1 MKKMQISIFQKV
13 VVLCLA
19 MFLNVSLF
27 AQGRIE
33 LKSNFRGSTQL
44 LESSLNGFETTF
56 SYNAIE
62 TELVETELVKFSRL
76 VLSDAVSCG
85 EIGAPSLPVT
95 KKLIAVPMGATPTVK
110 IASYTTS
117 DYKLSDYGIERVY
130 PQQPSYSKDT
140 NLESVVFQY
149 NDAAYKT
156 RSFTNAPEAVVE
168 ILGTMRGVQIASLQ
182 VEPVSYNPSNNTL
195 RVYNDINVEVGF
207 ENADFDLT
215 EEMLVD
221 SYSPY
226 YSVVYNQLFNS
237 RTLADVFDEHPDL
250 YKAPVYMTVV
260 ANSMFEEALQP
271 WLEWKTQKGFHID
284 VKYVESSTTS
294 SVIKSYV
301 KEQYE
306 AVKPSFLVVVGDRN
320 LVAPSLAS
328 GQKTSKV
335 TDLYYATMDNN
346 DYFPDIYYSRMSCE
360 TVAELESLIEKVLQY
375 EQYTMPDPSYLSDA
389 LFIAGV
395 DEWWN
400 SKVGVPAVNY
410 ATNFFFNQANGMNTV
425 HKYTTSYNGCYD
437 NLNKGVG
444 FINYTAHGVELGWS
458 DPAFTTDDVTNLTN
472 TDKYFWAMGNCCLTG
487 DWGTDKGA
495 CLGEAMIR
503 ANQKGA
509 WGYIGSC
516 PVSYWTEDYYFAVGA
531 TTVFSKMPNPTQTE
545 EGVYEM
551 FWKDNV
557 YNTLSS
563 VPFVGNLS
571 VANAHAGEYETT
583 TGIDLLYYW
592 EAYHTIGDGTVM
604 PYRTKPIENTVSHS
618 ETINMGFNFYT
629 VEADPS
635 SYVALSKDGVL
646 LGTAVVGKSGSV
658 DVDITPVLTDGEVTI
673 VVTHP
678 QRVPYIKNVLALP
691 TEGPYLSVYS
701 YTPENYPVNK
711 ENKMSLTIRNVGN
724 DAVAGEAKV
733 TLTSES
739 EFITFTDSEATFAS
753 LESGSTLDLVD
764 EFSFILDKSLE
775 NKETIVISAKL
786 EYNDLVW
793 NNKFAINVQAAVMEY
808 EGVEWDGAYEPGGT
822 YTLHVNFKNVGDYKA
837 ENAVV
842 NVASSNEYITF
853 KNTKVEIATIEVG
866 EVASFDFEVTV
877 DETCSLEERI
887 PMEFTFAADND
898 VVSEGLFVLQNSCV
912 VVFKLKDS
920 YGDGWG
926 KSALEIKYS
935 DNTPTDT
942 ISIFDGTEFIKE
954 MDIVIGTTVTL
965 SFIKEKYN
973 SYECSYVVE
982 YKNGRLIYDSGKNIK
997 EGVNCEFVVN
1007 CLEPVQNLKAEVDNN
1022 NVILTW
1028 EAPRTMTGYQV
1039 LRNGEV
1045 IGETEELTYTDV
1057 NVPNGEYEYGV
1068 RAKYNGGESETVM
1081 VTVKVNGDGINEF
1094 GKVEFSI
1101 YPNPAKDVI
1110 NINSTAQKYEY
1121 QLMNNLGQVV
1131 LKGAVS
1137 GENAISVE
1145 DVENGVYFLKLI
1157 ADGEVSI
1164 NKVIIQ

>member
-13 VVLCLA
+13 MILCMA
-19 MFLNVSLF
+19 MMLNVSLF
-27 AQGRIE
+27 AQARIE
-33 LKSNFRGSTQL
+33 LNSNTRGTTQL

-62 TELVETELVKFSRL
+62 TELVETELGNFSKL
-76 VLSDAVSCG
+76 ILSDAVLSG

-95 KKLIAVPMGATPTVK
+95 KKLIAVPFGATPSVK

-117 DYKLSDYGIERVY
+117 DYKLSDYGIEKVY

-140 NLESVVFQY
+140 KLESVVFQY
-149 NDAAYKT
+149 NESAYKT
-156 RSFTNAPEAVVE
+156 RSLSNAPEVKVE
-168 ILGTMRGVQIASLQ
+168 LLGTMRGVQIASLQ
-182 VEPVSYNPSNNTL
+182 VEPVSYNPSSNTL

-207 ENADFDLT
+207 ENADFELT
-215 EEMLVD
+215 EKMLIG

-226 YSVVYNQLFNS
+226 YNVIYKQLFNS
-237 RTLADVFDEHPDL
+237 RTVADVFDEHPDL
-250 YKAPVYMTVV
+250 YETPVYMTVV

-271 WLEWKTQKGFHID
+271 WLEWKTQKGFYID
-284 VKYVESSTTS
+284 VKYVESTTS
-294 SVIKSYV
+294 SSEIKSYI
-301 KEQYE
+301 KEQYDE
-306 AVKPSFLVVVGDRN
+306 VKPSFLVIVGDRN
-320 LVAPSLAS
+320 LVVPSLAI

-335 TDLYYATMDNN
+335 TDLYYASVDE

-375 EQYTMPDPSYLSDA
+375 EKYTMPDPSYLSDA

-395 DEWWN
+395 DDWWN

-410 ATNFFFNQANGMNTV
+410 ATNFFFNQSNGMKTV
-425 HKYTTSYNGCYD
+425 HKYTSTYDGCYD
-437 NLNKGVG
+437 NMNNGVG
-444 FINYTAHGVELGWS
+444 FVNYTAHGVELGWS
-458 DPAFTTDDVTNLTN
+458 DPAFTTDDVANLTN

-503 ANQKGA
+503 ADKKGA

-516 PVSYWTEDYYFAVGA
+516 PVSYWNEDYYFAVGA

-571 VANAHAGEYETT
+571 VTNAHAGEYEIT

-604 PYRTKPIENTVSHS
+604 PYRTNPTQNTVSHS
-618 ETINMGFNFYT
+618 ETINMGLDFYT

-635 SYVALSKDGVL
+635 SYVAISKDGVL
-646 LGTAVVGKSGSV
+646 LGTAMVEKSGSV
-658 DVDITPVLTDGEVTI
+658 DVKITPVLTDGEVTV

-678 QRVPYIKNVLALP
+678 QRAPYIKNVLALP

-701 YTPENYPVNK
+701 YTPEAYPVNK
-711 ENKMSLTIRNVGN
+711 ENKMSMTVRNVGN
-724 DAVAGEAKV
+724 DAVNGEAKV
-733 TLTSES
+733 TLSSES
-739 EFITFTDSEATFAS
+739 EFITLIDSEASFTS

-764 EFSFILDKSLE
+764 EFSFILDKNLE
-775 NKETIVISAKL
+775 NEEVVVISVKL
-786 EYNDLVW
+786 EYGELVW
-793 NNKFAINVQAAVMEY
+793 NSKYAITVQEAVMEY

-822 YTLHVNFKNVGDYKA
+822 YTLHAKFKNVGDYKA

-842 NVASSNEYITF
+842 TVASSNEYITF
-853 KNTKVEIATIEVG
+853 KNTTSEIETIEVDG
-866 EVASFDFEVTV
+866 TASFDFEVTI
-877 DETCSLEERI
+877 DEDCSLDERI
-887 PMEFTFAADND
+887 PMEFTFSADND
-898 VVSEGLFVLQNSCV
+898 VVSEGSFVLKNSCI
-912 VVFKLKDS
+912 VVFTLKDS

-926 KSALEIKYS
+926 KSAIKVEYS
-935 DNTPTDT
+935 DDTPADT
-942 ISIFDGTEFIKE
+942 LSIFDGAELIKE
-954 MDIVIGTTVTL
+954 IDVVIGTTITVT
-965 SFIKEKYN
+965 FIKEKYN
-973 SYECSYVVE
+973 SYECSYIIE
-982 YKNGRLIYDSGKNIK
+982 YKNGRLIYNSGKNIK
-997 EGVNCEFVVN
+997 EGVNCEFEVN
-1007 CLEPVQNLKAEVDNN
+1007 CLEPVQNLKAEVAGN
-1022 NVILTW
+1022 NVTLTW
-1028 EAPRTMTGYQV
+1028 ESPRALTGYQV

-1045 IGETEELTYTDV
+1045 VGETEDLTYTDA
-1057 NVPNGEYEYGV
+1057 NVSNGEYKYGV
-1068 RAKYNGGESETVM
+1068 RAKYNGGESETVTI
-1081 VTVKVNGDGINEF
+1081 TVKVDGDGINEF

-1110 NINSTAQKYEY
+1110 NVNTTAQRYEY
-1121 QLMNNLGQVV
+1121 QLMNNIGQVV
-1131 LKGAVS
+1131 LKGIMS

-1145 DVENGVYFLKLI
+1145 NVDNGVYFLKLI